1 MLEEKYGLALWDSP
15 PRTQVDPRTQVEV
28 AVLAP
33 SAIHDKAVGHVYG
46 SDTSA
51 LPSLGSDLES
61 YGHWSSVASTL
72 YNKLYQISNF
82 DPSVVE
88 YSATSFANLRHSFST
103 SPFWNSQFGVAS
115 QDVAIRDQNYRPVVQ
130 AINDFCQSIEIAP
143 DIGQLIV
150 ENVKQ
155 IAQLASKPNELPQK
169 QSMFQNATIA
179 ITAETLYVM
188 FSYAVVPMEM
198 DQQKGRYWVNNQ
210 NIQMVFGHGVLDF
223 DFCKRHAS
231 NILSYDSQSVEAWK
245 GMAAANNEPTCEG
258 WPRDA

>member
-1 MLEEKYGLALWDSP
+1 MVEEKHGLALWDSP

-28 AVLAP
+28 AVSAP

-51 LPSLGSDLES
+51 LRTLGSDLES

-88 YSATSFANLRHSFST
+88 YSATSFANLRYSFST
-103 SPFWNSQFGVAS
+103 SPFWNSQFGVVS
-115 QDVAIRDQNYRPVVQ
+115 RDVAILHQNYRPAVQ
-130 AINDFCQSIEIAP
+130 AINDFCQRIEVAS

-150 ENVKQ
+150 ANVKQ
-155 IAQLASKPNELPQK
+155 IAQLASKPTELSQK

-179 ITAETLYVM
+179 ITAGILHVI

-198 DQQKGRYWVNNQ
+198 DQQKGRYWVNDQ
-210 NIQMVFGHGVLDF
+210 NIQMVFGHGILDF
-223 DFCKRHAS
+223 DFCERHAS
-231 NILSYDSQSVEAWK
+231 SILSYDTQSVEAWE
-245 GMAAANNEPTCEG
+245 GMAAANNEPPCEG
-258 WPRDA
+258 WPQET